1 MTFFFRQRTAQ
12 RGDAGA
18 HHIHRMRGS
27 RQRFQHGAYVSGQSA
42 QRFEFAFIGG
52 EFIAGG

>member
-27 RQRFQHGAYVSGQSA
+27 RQRFQHGAYVSRQSA